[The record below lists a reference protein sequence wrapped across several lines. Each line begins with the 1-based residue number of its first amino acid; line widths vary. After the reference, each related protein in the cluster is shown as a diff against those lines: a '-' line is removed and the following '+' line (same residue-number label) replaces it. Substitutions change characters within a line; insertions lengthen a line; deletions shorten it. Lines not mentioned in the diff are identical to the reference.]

1 MSILGKKFSKFAQ
14 KVGHKFSAHN
24 VAKFGNKVAH
34 AAHRGLHVANK
45 VVSGVEKASKL
56 VAKVADKVKGIPV
69 VAGAA
74 ATIALG
80 AKGLGKVAHLG
91 HKGVAGLEKKVAKAE
106 KLGQTIHK
114 ARGNIQKGNYHID
127 TIKKEAGNVLSDANK
142 LRR

>member
-1 MSILGKKFSKFAQ
+1 MSIFGKKLSKFAH
-14 KVGHKFSAHN
+14 KVGHKFSTHN
-24 VAKFGNKVAH
+24 MAKFGNKVAH
-34 AAHRGLHVANK
+34 AAHKGLHVANK
-45 VVSGVEKASKL
+45 IVTGVERASKL

-114 ARGNIQKGNYHID
+114 AKGNIQKGDYHID
-127 TIKKEAGNVLSDANK
+127 TIKKEAGNVISGANK